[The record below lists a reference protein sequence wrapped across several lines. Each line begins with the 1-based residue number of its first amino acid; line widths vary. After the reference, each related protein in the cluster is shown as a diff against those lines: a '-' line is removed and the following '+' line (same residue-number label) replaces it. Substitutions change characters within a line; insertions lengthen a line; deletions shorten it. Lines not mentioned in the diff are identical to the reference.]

1 MRRDRSSLVFIN
13 SGFSLTYYPLPR
25 AAHTGLYLM
34 ARRLAGLV
42 QGNIQN
48 YLYIQNRVNAL
59 RKKNPQ
65 RILSMDLTAKIHL
78 LRYDN

>member
-1 MRRDRSSLVFIN
+1 
-13 SGFSLTYYPLPR
+13 
-25 AAHTGLYLM
+25 M
-34 ARRLAGLV
+34 ACRLAGLV

-48 YLYIQNRVNAL
+48 YLHIQNRVNAL